1 MLHRRQ
7 ALKGAAALALLP
19 AGRAFA
25 QEKAE
30 LTVSR
35 QPGILYMPL
44 HVIEKYK
51 LIEKHAAKAGLSN
64 PSVKW
69 VNFANGG
76 AQQDALVAGGVDV
89 VNTGSGQLLL
99 LWDRTRGGVK
109 GICATTAAVLNLI
122 SREPRIKSLSDF
134 KEGDK
139 IAVPTVKT
147 STQAMLLQMAA
158 VKMFGPDKFS
168 HFDSLTTQ
176 LGHPDAYVAMKNP
189 THEIRS
195 HIAAPPFHYYELRD
209 VPDAHVVTNSV
220 DIIGGQSTQGQ
231 FFTTTKFAEANPK
244 WIAAVFAAAEEAKA
258 MVQADPEKTVEAY
271 KEINNDKTETKTLV
285 DLVKTPSMSDWNL
298 YPQGTMKFAEHL
310 NRIGTLKTMPKS
322 FKDYYLPTVHG
333 MPGN

>member
-7 ALKGAAALALLP
+7 ALKGAAALAFMP
-19 AGRAFA
+19 ATRAFA
-25 QEKAE
+25 QEKTE
-30 LTVSR
+30 LVVSR

-64 PSVKW
+64 PNVKW
-69 VNFANGG
+69 VSFANGG
-76 AQQDALVAGGVDV
+76 AQQDALIAGGVDV
-89 VNTGSGQLLL
+89 VNTGAGQLLL

-109 GICATTAAVLNLI
+109 GICASTAAHLNLI

-158 VKMFGPDKFS
+158 AKMFGPDKYNQ
-168 HFDSLTTQ
+168 FDSLTTQ

-195 HIAAPPFHYYELRD
+195 HFAAPPFHYYEMRD
-209 VPDAHVVTNSV
+209 VPGAHVVTNSV
-220 DIIGGQSTQGQ
+220 EIIGGQSTQGQ
-231 FFTTTKFAEANPK
+231 FFTTTKFADANPK
-244 WIAAVFAAAEEAKA
+244 WVASVFAAAEEAKA
-258 MVQADPEKTVEAY
+258 MIAADPEKSVEAY
-271 KEINNDKTETKTLV
+271 REINNDKTETATLV
-285 DLVKTPSMSDWNL
+285 DLIKTPAMSDWSL
-298 YPQGTMKFAEHL
+298 FPQGTMKFAEHL
-310 NRIGTLKTMPKS
+310 NRIGTMKTMPTS
-322 FKDYYLPTVHG
+322 FKDYYLPMVHG
-333 MPGN
+333 MAGN

>member
-7 ALKGAAALALLP
+7 ALKGATALVLATTT
-19 AGRAFA
+19 RAFA
-25 QEKAE
+25 QEKSE
-30 LTVSR
+30 LVVSR

-51 LIEKHAAKAGLSN
+51 LIEKHAAKAGVSN

-109 GICATTAAVLNLI
+109 GICATTAAHLTLI
-122 SREPRIKSLSDF
+122 SRDPRIKTLSDF
-134 KEGDK
+134 REGDK

-158 VKMFGPDKFS
+158 ARMFGPDKYGQ
-168 HFDSLTTQ
+168 FDALTTQ

-195 HIAAPPFHYYELRD
+195 HFAAPPFHYYELRD

-220 DIIGGQSTQGQ
+220 EIIGGQSTQGQ
-231 FFTTTKFAEANPK
+231 FFTTTKFADANPK
-244 WIAAVFAAAEEAKA
+244 WIAAVFAAADEAKA
-258 MVQADPEKTVEAY
+258 MVAADPEKTVEAY
-271 KEINNDKTETKTLV
+271 KEINNDKTETRTLV
-285 DLVKTPSMSDWNL
+285 ELVKTPPMSDWSL

-310 NRIGTLKTMPKS
+310 HRIGTLKTMPKS

-333 MPGN
+333 MSGN

>member
-7 ALKGAAALALLP
+7 ALKGAAALALAP
-19 AGRAFA
+19 ATRAFA
-25 QEKAE
+25 QEKNE
-30 LTVSR
+30 LVVSR

-51 LIEKHAAKAGLSN
+51 LIEKHAAKAGVSN
-64 PSVKW
+64 PAVKW

-109 GICATTAAVLNLI
+109 GICATTAAHLTLV
-122 SREPRIKSLSDF
+122 SRDPRIKSLSDF
-134 KEGDK
+134 REGDK
-139 IAVPTVKT
+139 IAVPTIKT

-158 VKMFGPDKFS
+158 VKMFGPDKYS
-168 HFDSLTTQ
+168 QFDALTTQ

-195 HIAAPPFHYYELRD
+195 HFAAPPFHYYELRD

-220 DIIGGQSTQGQ
+220 EIIGGQSTQGQ
-231 FFTTTKFAEANPK
+231 FFTTTKFADANPK

-258 MVQADPEKTVEAY
+258 MVLSDPEKTVEAY
-271 KEINNDKTETKTLV
+271 REINNDRTETKTLV
-285 DLVKTPSMSDWNL
+285 DLVKTPAMSDWSL
-298 YPQGTMKFAEHL
+298 FPQGTMKFAEHL
-310 NRIGTLKTMPKS
+310 NRIGTLKTMSKS
-322 FKDYYLPTVHG
+322 FKDYYLPIVHG
-333 MPGN
+333 MAGN